1 MNITDTLPTFIV
13 TLREGFEAAL
23 VVGIVLACLRKAQQT
38 QLNRWVYLG
47 VSGGIVA
54 SIMVGWL
61 LWDVLQGVQSNQSF
75 YAPVIKQIL
84 EGLFGLVAI
93 TMLTW
98 MLIWMSQQA
107 KYLKAEVEDTI
118 TNVLTV
124 NNQAGKGIFLLV
136 FIAVL
141 REGFETV
148 LFIVAKFQDQ
158 IISPT
163 IGAIAGLT
171 LATLLGFILFF
182 WGVKLNISLFFKI
195 MGIFL
200 LLIVGGL
207 VISTLKHFDSAIA
220 ILGNLNPNYL
230 NWCIFTND
238 SCLLG
243 MQIWDGSTILPDK
256 KFPGILLK
264 TLFGYKEQIYLI
276 QAIAYSLFLTIIGN
290 IYLASFQDKSTIVRE

>member
-1 MNITDTLPTFIV
+1 MNITDALPTFIV

-47 VSGGIVA
+47 IGGGIVA
-54 SIMVGWL
+54 SLMVGWL
-61 LWDVLQGVQSNQSF
+61 LWDVLQSVESSQGF
-75 YAPVIKQIL
+75 YAPVVKQVL
-84 EGLFGLVAI
+84 EGIFGLVAI
-93 TMLTW
+93 AMLTW

-107 KYLKAEVEDTI
+107 KHLKAEVEDTI
-118 TNVLTV
+118 TNVLAI

-148 LFIVAKFQDQ
+148 LFIVAKFQQ
-158 IISPT
+158 EIISPT

-171 LATLLGFILFF
+171 LAALLGFILFF
-182 WGVKLNISLFFKI
+182 WGVKLNLSLFFKI

-207 VISTLKHFDSAIA
+207 VISTLKHFDSAVT
-220 ILGNLNPNYL
+220 ILGNLNPNYF
-230 NWCIFTND
+230 NWCIFKND

-243 MQIWDGSTILPDK
+243 MQIWDGSSILPDQ

-276 QAIAYSLFLTIIGN
+276 QAIAYTLFLTIIGN
-290 IYLASFQDKSTIVRE
+290 IYLTSFQDKSSVLKN

>member
-1 MNITDTLPTFIV
+1 MNITDALPTFIV

-47 VSGGIVA
+47 ISGGLVA

-61 LWDVLQGVQSNQSF
+61 LWDVLQGVESSQSF
-75 YAPVIKQIL
+75 YAPVIKQVL
-84 EGLFGLVAI
+84 EGIFGLVAI
-93 TMLTW
+93 AMLTW

-107 KYLKAEVEDTI
+107 KHLKAEVEDTI
-118 TNVLTV
+118 TNVLAI

-148 LFIVAKFQDQ
+148 LFIVAKFQQ
-158 IISPT
+158 EIISPT

-171 LATLLGFILFF
+171 LAALLGFILFF
-182 WGVKLNISLFFKI
+182 WGVKLNLSLFFKI

-207 VISTLKHFDSAIA
+207 VISTLKHFDSAVT
-220 ILGNLNPNYL
+220 ILGNLNPNYF
-230 NWCIFTND
+230 NWCIFKND

-243 MQIWDGSTILPDK
+243 MQIWDGSSILPDQ

-276 QAIAYSLFLTIIGN
+276 QAIAYTLFLTIIGN
-290 IYLASFQDKSTIVRE
+290 IYLTSFQDKSGVLKN